1 MVRLLVERSEIP
13 TPRNSHY
20 WKSNDMSVT
29 PGPAKVCGDG
39 DFEGELERAK
49 NEVEKTRNEL
59 QSKEANKFT
68 YREQIDRLT
77 AMKENS
83 AVKPRY
89 GH

>member
-1 MVRLLVERSEIP
+1 MMVTSG
-13 TPRNSHY
+13 
-20 WKSNDMSVT
+20 SV
-29 PGPAKVCGDG
+29 KVGGDG

-49 NEVEKTRNEL
+49 SDVEKTRNEL